1 MSLGRTS
8 LFHFSTQ
15 LVTSVAGFLA
25 TFVIARYLGAGT
37 LGVFV
42 QATALIAVITLP
54 VKTLTGAASKRV
66 SERKEP
72 DEYFTACVILLIGF
86 IIAIGTLMVVGSPLL
101 DAYLGAPVAGLV
113 ILYMISNSILNLYT
127 SVLTGEKK
135 VVASGVLHAIEQ
147 GLRFLLQFSLILLG
161 YTLAGLFF
169 GQILSLIGA
178 ALVGVYV
185 SDLQIRRPSWFHA
198 RQLLDFAK
206 YTWMNQI
213 KGRSFSWMDILIL
226 GVFVES
232 SLVGIYEVS
241 WTLASVLILVSQS
254 VQQTLFPELSELGV
268 DQEYAKVRHFLEE
281 GLVFVGIFAIP
292 GLFGS
297 LVIGE
302 DLLMIYRP
310 IFGQGQ
316 PVLLLLIVARLVD
329 AYASQLINVIAAVDY
344 PEFVFRVG
352 VMFTVVNIGLNLL
365 LIWYFGW
372 IGAAVATCLATVV
385 ELVLGYVYLS
395 KIIGRV
401 TVPVRT
407 IGAQIGAGCFM
418 AGVLFVVTRFIA
430 ITNYTVIAFVGLG
443 TVIYIGVLLG
453 ISSRVRQKAK
463 MLLGSLG

>member
-25 TFVIARYLGAGT
+25 TFVIARYLGADT

-54 VKTLTGAASKRV
+54 VKTLTGAANKRV

-72 DEYFTACVILLIGF
+72 DKYFTACVILLIGF
-86 IIAIGTLMVVGSPLL
+86 VIAIGTLMMVGSPLL
-101 DAYLGAPVAGLV
+101 DSYLDAPVAGLV
-113 ILYMISNSILNLYT
+113 ILYMISNSIFNLYT

-135 VVASGVLHAIEQ
+135 VVASGVLNAIEQ

-185 SDLQIRRPSWFHA
+185 SDLRIKRPSWFHA
-198 RQLLDFAK
+198 RRLLNFAK

-226 GVFVES
+226 GVFVDS

-268 DQEYAKVRHFLEE
+268 DQEYDKVRQYLEE
-281 GLVFVGIFAIP
+281 GFVFVGIFAIP
-292 GLFGS
+292 GFFGS
-297 LVIGE
+297 LVIGG
-302 DLLMIYRP
+302 DLLTIYRP
-310 IFGQGQ
+310 VFSQGQ
-316 PVLLLLIVARLVD
+316 PLLLLLIVARLLD
-329 AYASQLINVIAAVDY
+329 AYASQLVSALGAIDH

-352 VMFTVVNIGLNLL
+352 VVFTIINIGLNVL
-365 LIWYFGW
+365 LIWFFGVV
-372 IGAAVATCLATVV
+372 GAAIATSFAAFI
-385 ELVLGYVYLS
+385 ELILGYTYLS
-395 KIIGRV
+395 RIIGKIHI
-401 TVPVRT
+401 PIRT
-407 IGAQIGAGCFM
+407 IGSELGAGLLM
-418 AGVLFVVTRFIA
+418 AGALLVLTQFVPV
-430 ITNYTVIAFVGLG
+430 TNYTVLGL
-443 TVIYIGVLLG
+443 VILGAAIYVSVLLG
-453 ISSRVRQKAK
+453 VSVRVRQKAN
-463 MLLGSLG
+463 MLFGS